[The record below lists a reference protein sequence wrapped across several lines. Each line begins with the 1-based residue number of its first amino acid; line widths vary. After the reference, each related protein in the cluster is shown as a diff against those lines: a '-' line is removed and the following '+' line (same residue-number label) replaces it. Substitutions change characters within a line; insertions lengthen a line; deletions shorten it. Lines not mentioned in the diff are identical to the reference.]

1 MTIVLDKVV
10 PWGRSFKEY
19 TGMFNLTENE
29 LRLDIL
35 GCGDGPASFNA
46 EMHQRGRRVL
56 SCDPIYQFTSQQ
68 IERRIAETYD
78 LVLEQTQQNVDTFI
92 WTTIGSL
99 EELGRVRMHAMQRFL
114 GDYQRGK
121 KEGRYLAASLP
132 QLPFRER
139 QFDLALCSHFL
150 FLYSNQ
156 LSLDFHRDSIAEMC
170 RAATE
175 VRIFPLLDLEGNFSP
190 YVDAVVQELRRAGYN
205 VEIRRVPYEFQRGG
219 NEMMRVRENSK

>member
-1 MTIVLDKVV
+1 MAIVLDQVV

-19 TGMFNLTENE
+19 AGMFDLSEDE
-29 LRLDIL
+29 LELHIL

-56 SCDPIYQFTSQQ
+56 SCDPIYQFSAQQ
-68 IERRIAETYD
+68 IERRIAETYH
-78 LVLEQTQQNVDTFI
+78 LVLEQAQQNVDTFI

-99 EELGRVRMHAMQRFL
+99 QELGRVRMCAMQRFL
-114 GDYQRGK
+114 ADYEQGK

-139 QFDLALCSHFL
+139 RFDLALCSHFL
-150 FLYSNQ
+150 FLYSNW
-156 LSLDFHRDSIAEMC
+156 LSLDFHRAAIEEMC
-170 RAATE
+170 RVATE
-175 VRIFPLLDLEGNFSP
+175 VRVFPLLDLEGNVSP
-190 YVDAVVQELRRAGYN
+190 HVKTVVQELRWAGCS

-219 NEMMRVRENSK
+219 DEMLKVWSNHR